1 LPLSEKQ
8 GVGSSI
14 LPLATKMKIINKI
27 IDKITSII
35 KPPWNSPRK
44 KTSLNLLTT
53 FSSFKP
59 HGNQDYE
66 SFVPLV
72 VQNINET
79 IPKIAQIAEFGDK
92 NNILTYSMFYDQKK
106 HKNTEK
112 IKDKLRQNLEIYG
125 SDKVRNN
132 YHLIY
137 SCVLKDI
144 EHPYNI
150 LEIGLG
156 TNDPKV
162 VSSMGLSG
170 KPGASIKGFKDTF
183 TTSKIYGADVDKKI
197 LFSEERIK
205 TFFVDQ
211 NNLETFKNITDNVK
225 EKFDLIIDDGL
236 HYQLSNLNTLLF
248 ALNNLKIGGFFI
260 FEDIGIWTIDTWK
273 IVNKVIPKNFESQI
287 IEMTETNF
295 VFLLQKM
302 LD

>member
-1 LPLSEKQ
+1 
-8 GVGSSI
+8 
-14 LPLATKMKIINKI
+14 MKIINKV
-27 IDKITSII
+27 IDKITLLMR
-35 KPPWNSPRK
+35 PPWNSPRK

-72 VQNINET
+72 VQNINEI
-79 IPKIAQIAEFGDK
+79 IPKITQIAEFEEK
-92 NNILTYSMFYDQKK
+92 NKILTYSVFYDQKK

-112 IKDKLRQNLEIYG
+112 IKDKLSQNLEICG

-137 SCVLKDI
+137 SCILKDI

-156 TNDPKV
+156 TNDPEV

-183 TTSKIYGADVDKKI
+183 TKSKIYGADVDKKI

-211 NNLETFKNITDNVK
+211 NNLETFKNITDNVND
-225 EKFDLIIDDGL
+225 KFDLIIDDGL

-248 ALNNLKIGGFFI
+248 AFNNLKKDGYFVI
-260 FEDIGIWTIDTWK
+260 EDIGVWTIDTWK
-273 IVNKVIPKNFESQI
+273 IVNKLIPNNFESQI
-287 IEMTETNF
+287 IEMTDSNF
-295 VFLLQKM
+295 VFLLHNKST
-302 LD
+302 

>member
-1 LPLSEKQ
+1 
-8 GVGSSI
+8 
-14 LPLATKMKIINKI
+14 MKIINKV
-27 IDKITSII
+27 IDKITLLMR
-35 KPPWNSPRK
+35 PPWNSPRK

-72 VQNINET
+72 VQNINEI
-79 IPKIAQIAEFGDK
+79 IPKITQIAEFEEK
-92 NNILTYSMFYDQKK
+92 NKILTYSIFYDQKK

-112 IKDKLRQNLEIYG
+112 IKDKLSQNLEICG

-137 SCVLKDI
+137 SCILKDI

-156 TNDPKV
+156 TNDPEV

-183 TTSKIYGADVDKKI
+183 TKSKIYGADVDKKI

-211 NNLETFKNITDNVK
+211 NNLETFKNITDNVND
-225 EKFDLIIDDGL
+225 KFDLIIDDGL

-248 ALNNLKIGGFFI
+248 AFNNLKKDGYFVI
-260 FEDIGIWTIDTWK
+260 EDIGVWTIDTWK
-273 IVNKVIPKNFESQI
+273 IVNKLIPNNFESQI
-287 IEMTETNF
+287 IEMTDSNF
-295 VFLLQKM
+295 VFLLHNKST
-302 LD
+302 

>member
-1 LPLSEKQ
+1 
-8 GVGSSI
+8 
-14 LPLATKMKIINKI
+14 MR
-27 IDKITSII
+27 
-35 KPPWNSPRK
+35 PPWNSPRK

-248 ALNNLKIGGFFI
+248 ALSNLKMNGFFI
-260 FEDIGIWTIDTWK
+260 IEDIGIWTIDTWLIINK
-273 IVNKVIPKNFESQI
+273 IIPKNFESQI
-287 IEMTETNF
+287 IEMTENNF
-295 VFLLQKM
+295 VFLLQKKSS
-302 LD
+302 

>member
-1 LPLSEKQ
+1 
-8 GVGSSI
+8 
-14 LPLATKMKIINKI
+14 MKIIKRLI
-27 IDKITSII
+27 GKTKSIFF
-35 KPPWNSPRK
+35 PPWNSPRK

-59 HGNQDYE
+59 HGNQKYE

-79 IPKIAQIAEFGDK
+79 IPKIAQIAEFDDK
-92 NNILTYSMFYDQKK
+92 NKILNYLIFYDQKK
-106 HKNTEK
+106 HKNTVK
-112 IKDKLRQNLEIYG
+112 IKDKLSLNLDLHK
-125 SDKVRNN
+125 SDKVKNN

-137 SCVLKDI
+137 SCILNDI

-162 VSSMGLSG
+162 VSSMGIFG
-170 KPGASIKGFKDTF
+170 NPGASIKGFRDTF
-183 TTSKIYGADVDKKI
+183 PKAIIYGADVDKNI

-211 NNLETFKNITDNVK
+211 NILETFKNITDNVK

-236 HYQLSNLNTLLF
+236 HFQLSNLNTLLF
-248 ALNNLKIGGFFI
+248 ALNNLQIGGYFI
-260 FEDIGIWTIDTWK
+260 IEDIGVWTIDTWK
-273 IVNKVIPKNFESQI
+273 VVNKLIPNNFESQI
-287 IEMTETNF
+287 IEMSEVNF
-295 VFLLQKM
+295 VFLLQKKHS
-302 LD
+302 

>member
-1 LPLSEKQ
+1 MKAYYKLK
-8 GVGSSI
+8 G
-14 LPLATKMKIINKI
+14 KII
-27 IDKITSII
+27 SIV

-156 TNDPKV
+156 TNDPEV

-183 TTSKIYGADVDKKI
+183 TKSKIYGADVDKKI

-211 NNLETFKNITDNVK
+211 NNLETFKNITDNVND
-225 EKFDLIIDDGL
+225 KFDLIIDDGL

-248 ALNNLKIGGFFI
+248 AFNNLKKDGYFVI
-260 FEDIGIWTIDTWK
+260 EDIGVWTIDTWK
-273 IVNKVIPKNFESQI
+273 IVNKLIPNNFESQI
-287 IEMTETNF
+287 IEMTDSNF
-295 VFLLQKM
+295 VFLLHKKFS
-302 LD
+302 

>member
-1 LPLSEKQ
+1 
-8 GVGSSI
+8 
-14 LPLATKMKIINKI
+14 MKIINKI

-79 IPKIAQIAEFGDK
+79 IPKIAQIAEFENK
-92 NNILTYSMFYDQKK
+92 NNILDYSMFYDQTK

-112 IKDKLRQNLEIYG
+112 IKYKLSQNLETYG

-137 SCVLKDI
+137 SCILKDI
-144 EHPYNI
+144 ELPYNI

-156 TNDPKV
+156 TNDVKV

-183 TTSKIYGADVDKKI
+183 TASKIYGADVDKKI
-197 LFSEERIK
+197 LFSEDRIK

-211 NNLETFKNITDNVK
+211 NNLETFNNITDSVK
-225 EKFDLIIDDGL
+225 EDFDLIIDDGL

-248 ALNNLKIGGFFI
+248 AINNLKIGGFFI
-260 FEDIGIWTIDTWK
+260 IEDIGIWTIDTWK

-295 VFLLQKM
+295 VYLLHKKFS
-302 LD
+302 

>member
-1 LPLSEKQ
+1 
-8 GVGSSI
+8 
-14 LPLATKMKIINKI
+14 MKIINKI

-79 IPKIAQIAEFGDK
+79 IPKIAQIAEFENK
-92 NNILTYSMFYDQKK
+92 NNILDYSMFYDQTK

-112 IKDKLRQNLEIYG
+112 IKYKLSQNLETYG

-137 SCVLKDI
+137 SCILKDI
-144 EHPYNI
+144 ELPYNI

-156 TNDPKV
+156 TNDVKV

-183 TTSKIYGADVDKKI
+183 TASKIYGADVDKKI
-197 LFSEERIK
+197 LFSEDRIK

-211 NNLETFKNITDNVK
+211 NNLETFNNITDSVK
-225 EKFDLIIDDGL
+225 EEFDLIIDDGL

-248 ALNNLKIGGFFI
+248 AINNLKIGGFFI
-260 FEDIGIWTIDTWK
+260 IEDIGIWTIDTWK

-295 VFLLQKM
+295 VYLLHKKFS
-302 LD
+302 

>member
-1 LPLSEKQ
+1 
-8 GVGSSI
+8 
-14 LPLATKMKIINKI
+14 MKIINKV
-27 IDKITSII
+27 IDKITLLMR
-35 KPPWNSPRK
+35 PPWNSPRK

-72 VQNINET
+72 VQNINEI
-79 IPKIAQIAEFGDK
+79 IPKITQIAEFDEK
-92 NNILTYSMFYDQKK
+92 NKILTYSIFYDQKK

-112 IKDKLRQNLEIYG
+112 IKDKLSQNLEICG

-137 SCVLKDI
+137 SCILKDI

-156 TNDPKV
+156 TNDPEV

-183 TTSKIYGADVDKKI
+183 TKSKIYGADVDKKI

-211 NNLETFKNITDNVK
+211 NNLETFKNITDNVND
-225 EKFDLIIDDGL
+225 KFDLIIDDGL

-248 ALNNLKIGGFFI
+248 AFNNLKKDGYFVI
-260 FEDIGIWTIDTWK
+260 EDIGVWTIDTWK
-273 IVNKVIPKNFESQI
+273 IVNKLIPNNFESQI
-287 IEMTETNF
+287 IEMTDSNF
-295 VFLLQKM
+295 VFLLHNKST
-302 LD
+302 

>member
-1 LPLSEKQ
+1 
-8 GVGSSI
+8 
-14 LPLATKMKIINKI
+14 MKIINKV
-27 IDKITSII
+27 IDKITLLMR
-35 KPPWNSPRK
+35 PPWNSPRK

-72 VQNINET
+72 VQNINEI
-79 IPKIAQIAEFGDK
+79 IPKITQIAEFEEK
-92 NNILTYSMFYDQKK
+92 NKILTYSIFYDQKK

-112 IKDKLRQNLEIYG
+112 IKDKLSQNLEICG

-137 SCVLKDI
+137 SCILKDI

-183 TTSKIYGADVDKKI
+183 TKSKIYGADIDKKI

-211 NNLETFKNITDNVK
+211 NNLETFKNITDNVND
-225 EKFDLIIDDGL
+225 KFDLIIDDGL

-248 ALNNLKIGGFFI
+248 AFNNLKKDGYFVI
-260 FEDIGIWTIDTWK
+260 EDIGVWTIDTWK
-273 IVNKVIPKNFESQI
+273 IVNKLIPNNFESQI
-287 IEMTETNF
+287 IEMTDSNF
-295 VFLLQKM
+295 VFLLHNKST
-302 LD
+302 

>member
-1 LPLSEKQ
+1 MKAYYKLK
-8 GVGSSI
+8 G
-14 LPLATKMKIINKI
+14 KII
-27 IDKITSII
+27 SHV

-248 ALNNLKIGGFFI
+248 ALSNLKMNGFFI
-260 FEDIGIWTIDTWK
+260 IEDIGIWTIDTWL
-273 IVNKVIPKNFESQI
+273 IINKVIPKNFESQI
-287 IEMTETNF
+287 IEMTENNF
-295 VFLLQKM
+295 VFLLQKKSS
-302 LD
+302 

>member
-1 LPLSEKQ
+1 MKVYYKLK
-8 GVGSSI
+8 G
-14 LPLATKMKIINKI
+14 KII
-27 IDKITSII
+27 SLV

-66 SFVPLV
+66 SFVPLI

-92 NNILTYSMFYDQKK
+92 NRILTYSMFYDQNK
-106 HKNTEK
+106 HKNTEI
-112 IKDKLRQNLEIYG
+112 IKDKLSQNLEIYG

-137 SCVLKDI
+137 SCVLKDAD
-144 EHPYNI
+144 HPYNI

-170 KPGASIKGFKDTF
+170 KPGASVKGFKDTF
-183 TTSKIYGADVDKKI
+183 TKSKIFGADIDKKI

-225 EKFDLIIDDGL
+225 EEFDLIIDDGL

-248 ALNNLKIGGFFI
+248 ALNNLKINGFFI
-260 FEDIGIWTIDTWK
+260 IEDIGIWTIDTWL
-273 IVNKVIPKNFESQI
+273 IVNKIIPKNFESQI

-295 VFLLQKM
+295 VFLLQKKSS
-302 LD
+302 

>member
-1 LPLSEKQ
+1 MKLYYKLK
-8 GVGSSI
+8 G
-14 LPLATKMKIINKI
+14 KII
-27 IDKITSII
+27 SLV

-79 IPKIAQIAEFGDK
+79 IPKIAQIAQFGDK

-112 IKDKLRQNLEIYG
+112 IKDKLNQNLEIYG

-156 TNDPKV
+156 TNDPKI

-225 EKFDLIIDDGL
+225 EEFDLIIDDGL

-248 ALNNLKIGGFFI
+248 ALSNLKINGYFI
-260 FEDIGIWTIDTWK
+260 IEDIGIWTIDTWL
-273 IVNKVIPKNFESQI
+273 IVNKIIPKNFESQI

-295 VFLLQKM
+295 VFLLQKKSS
-302 LD
+302 

>member
-1 LPLSEKQ
+1 
-8 GVGSSI
+8 
-14 LPLATKMKIINKI
+14 
-27 IDKITSII
+27 
-35 KPPWNSPRK
+35 
-44 KTSLNLLTT
+44 
-53 FSSFKP
+53 
-59 HGNQDYE
+59 
-66 SFVPLV
+66 
-72 VQNINET
+72 
-79 IPKIAQIAEFGDK
+79 
-92 NNILTYSMFYDQKK
+92 MFYDQKK
-106 HKNTEK
+106 YKNTEK
-112 IKDKLRQNLEIYG
+112 IKGKLRQNLEIYG

-156 TNDPKV
+156 TNDSKV

-225 EKFDLIIDDGL
+225 EKFSLIIDDGL

-248 ALNNLKIGGFFI
+248 ALSNLKMNGYFI
-260 FEDIGIWTIDTWK
+260 IEDIGIWTIDTWLIINK
-273 IVNKVIPKNFESQI
+273 IIPKNFESQI
-287 IEMTETNF
+287 IEMTENNF
-295 VFLLQKM
+295 VFLLQKKSS
-302 LD
+302 

>member
-1 LPLSEKQ
+1 
-8 GVGSSI
+8 
-14 LPLATKMKIINKI
+14 MKFINKLNG
-27 IDKITSII
+27 KITSLIR
-35 KPPWNSPRK
+35 PPWNSPRK

-53 FSSFKP
+53 FSNFKP
-59 HGNQDYE
+59 HGNQKYE

-72 VQNINET
+72 IKNINET
-79 IPKIAQIAEFGDK
+79 IPKIAQIAEFESRNK
-92 NNILTYSMFYDQKK
+92 ILTYSFFYDQKK

-112 IKDKLRQNLEIYG
+112 IKEQLSKNLEIYG

-132 YHLIY
+132 YHLLY
-137 SCVLKDI
+137 SCILKDI
-144 EHPYNI
+144 EHQYNI

-156 TNDPKV
+156 TNNPKV

-170 KPGASIKGFKDTF
+170 KPGASIKGLKDTF
-183 TTSKIYGADVDKKI
+183 IESKIYGGDVDKEI

-211 NNLETFKNITDNVK
+211 NNLETFNNITENVK

-248 ALNNLKIGGFFI
+248 ALNNLRIDGFFVI
-260 FEDIGIWTIDTWK
+260 EDIGIWTIDTWK

-287 IEMTETNF
+287 IKMTETNF
-295 VFLLQKM
+295 VFLLQKKY
-302 LD
+302 

>member
-1 LPLSEKQ
+1 
-8 GVGSSI
+8 
-14 LPLATKMKIINKI
+14 MKIINKV
-27 IDKITSII
+27 IDKITLLMR
-35 KPPWNSPRK
+35 PPWNSPRK

-72 VQNINET
+72 VQNINEI
-79 IPKIAQIAEFGDK
+79 IPKVAQIAEFEEK
-92 NNILTYSMFYDQKK
+92 NKILTYSIFYDQKK

-112 IKDKLRQNLEIYG
+112 IKDKLSRNLEIYG

-137 SCVLKDI
+137 SCILKDI

-156 TNDPKV
+156 TNDPEV

-183 TTSKIYGADVDKKI
+183 TKSKIYGADVDKKI

-211 NNLETFKNITDNVK
+211 NNLETFKNITDNVND
-225 EKFDLIIDDGL
+225 KFDLIIDDGL

-248 ALNNLKIGGFFI
+248 AFNNLKKDGYFVI
-260 FEDIGIWTIDTWK
+260 EDIGIWTIDTWK
-273 IVNKVIPKNFESQI
+273 IVNKLIPNNFESQI
-287 IEMTETNF
+287 IEITDSNF
-295 VFLLQKM
+295 VFLLHNKST
-302 LD
+302 

>member
-1 LPLSEKQ
+1 
-8 GVGSSI
+8 
-14 LPLATKMKIINKI
+14 MKIINKLI
-27 IDKITSII
+27 GKITSLI

-79 IPKIAQIAEFGDK
+79 IPKIAQIAEFEDK
-92 NNILTYSMFYDQKK
+92 NKILVYSIFYDQKK

-112 IKDKLRQNLEIYG
+112 IKDKLSQNLEIYG

-137 SCVLKDI
+137 SCILQDMD
-144 EHPYNI
+144 HSYNI

-170 KPGASIKGFKDTF
+170 KPGASVKALKDTF

-211 NNLETFKNITDNVK
+211 NNPETFKNITDNVK
-225 EKFDLIIDDGL
+225 EEFDLIIDDGL

-260 FEDIGIWTIDTWK
+260 IEDIGIWTIDTWK

-287 IEMTETNF
+287 IEMSETNF
-295 VFLLQKM
+295 VFLLHKK
-302 LD
+302 LS

>member
-1 LPLSEKQ
+1 
-8 GVGSSI
+8 
-14 LPLATKMKIINKI
+14 MKIINKV
-27 IDKITSII
+27 IDKITLLMR
-35 KPPWNSPRK
+35 PPWNSPRK

-72 VQNINET
+72 VQNINEI
-79 IPKIAQIAEFGDK
+79 IPKVAQIAEFEEK
-92 NNILTYSMFYDQKK
+92 NKILTYSIFYDQKK

-112 IKDKLRQNLEIYG
+112 IKDKLSQNLEIYG

-137 SCVLKDI
+137 SCILKDI

-156 TNDPKV
+156 TNDPEV

-170 KPGASIKGFKDTF
+170 KPGASIKGFKETF
-183 TTSKIYGADVDKKI
+183 TKSKIYGADVDKKI

-211 NNLETFKNITDNVK
+211 NNLETFKNITDNVND
-225 EKFDLIIDDGL
+225 KFDLIIDDGL

-248 ALNNLKIGGFFI
+248 AFNNLKKDGYFVI
-260 FEDIGIWTIDTWK
+260 EDIGVWTIDTWK
-273 IVNKVIPKNFESQI
+273 IVNKLIPNNFESQI
-287 IEMTETNF
+287 IEITDSNF
-295 VFLLQKM
+295 VFLLQK

>member
-1 LPLSEKQ
+1 
-8 GVGSSI
+8 
-14 LPLATKMKIINKI
+14 MKIINKV
-27 IDKITSII
+27 IDKITLLMR
-35 KPPWNSPRK
+35 PPWNSPRK

-72 VQNINET
+72 VQNINEI
-79 IPKIAQIAEFGDK
+79 IPKVAQIAEFEEK
-92 NNILTYSMFYDQKK
+92 NKILTYSIFYDQKK

-112 IKDKLRQNLEIYG
+112 IKDKLSQNLEIYG

-137 SCVLKDI
+137 SCILKDI

-156 TNDPKV
+156 TNDPEV

-183 TTSKIYGADVDKKI
+183 TKSKIYGADVDKKI

-211 NNLETFKNITDNVK
+211 NNLETFKNITDNVND
-225 EKFDLIIDDGL
+225 KFDLIIDDGL

-248 ALNNLKIGGFFI
+248 ALNNLKKDGYFVI
-260 FEDIGIWTIDTWK
+260 EDIGVWTIDTWK
-273 IVNKVIPKNFESQI
+273 IVNKLIPNNFESQI
-287 IEMTETNF
+287 VEITDSNF
-295 VFLLQKM
+295 VFLLQK

>member
-1 LPLSEKQ
+1 
-8 GVGSSI
+8 
-14 LPLATKMKIINKI
+14 
-27 IDKITSII
+27 
-35 KPPWNSPRK
+35 
-44 KTSLNLLTT
+44 
-53 FSSFKP
+53 
-59 HGNQDYE
+59 
-66 SFVPLV
+66 
-72 VQNINET
+72 
-79 IPKIAQIAEFGDK
+79 
-92 NNILTYSMFYDQKK
+92 MFYDQKK

-156 TNDPKV
+156 TNDSKV

-211 NNLETFKNITDNVK
+211 NNLETFKNITENVK

>member
-1 LPLSEKQ
+1 
-8 GVGSSI
+8 
-14 LPLATKMKIINKI
+14 MKIINKV
-27 IDKITSII
+27 IDKITLLMR
-35 KPPWNSPRK
+35 PPWNSPRK

-72 VQNINET
+72 VQNINEI
-79 IPKIAQIAEFGDK
+79 IPKITQIAEFEEK
-92 NNILTYSMFYDQKK
+92 NKILTYSIFYDQKK

-112 IKDKLRQNLEIYG
+112 IKDKLSQNLEICG

-137 SCVLKDI
+137 SCILKDI

-156 TNDPKV
+156 TNDPEV

-183 TTSKIYGADVDKKI
+183 TKSKIYGADIDKKI

-211 NNLETFKNITDNVK
+211 NNLETFKNITDNVND
-225 EKFDLIIDDGL
+225 KFDLIIDDGL

-248 ALNNLKIGGFFI
+248 AFNNLKKDGYFVI
-260 FEDIGIWTIDTWK
+260 EDIGVWTIDTWK
-273 IVNKVIPKNFESQI
+273 IVNKLIPNNFESQI
-287 IEMTETNF
+287 IEMTDSNF
-295 VFLLQKM
+295 VFLLHNKST
-302 LD
+302 

>member
-1 LPLSEKQ
+1 
-8 GVGSSI
+8 V
-14 LPLATKMKIINKI
+14 KIIKKI
-27 IDKITSII
+27 IGKVNSYIF
-35 KPPWNSPRK
+35 PPWNSPQK

-72 VQNINET
+72 VKNINET
-79 IPKIAQIAEFGDK
+79 IPKIAQIAEFEDK
-92 NNILTYSMFYDQKK
+92 NKILNYSIFYDQKK

-112 IKDKLRQNLEIYG
+112 IQDNLSKNLDLYG

-137 SCVLKDI
+137 SCILNDI
-144 EHPYNI
+144 ENPYNI

-156 TNDPKV
+156 TNNPKI
-162 VSSMGLSG
+162 VSSMGVNG
-170 KPGASIKGFKDTF
+170 KPGASIKGFRDTF
-183 TTSKIYGADVDKKI
+183 PSAKIYGADVDKKI

-211 NNLETFKNITDNVK
+211 NILETFKNITDNVK

-236 HYQLSNLNTLLF
+236 HFQLSNLNTLLF
-248 ALNNLKIGGFFI
+248 ALNNLQIDGFFI
-260 FEDIGIWTIDTWK
+260 IEDIGVWTIDTWK
-273 IVNKVIPKNFESQI
+273 IVNKLIPKNFESQI
-287 IEMTETNF
+287 IEMSENNF
-295 VFLLQKM
+295 VFLLQKKNI
-302 LD
+302 

>member
-1 LPLSEKQ
+1 
-8 GVGSSI
+8 
-14 LPLATKMKIINKI
+14 MKAYYNLKNKI
-27 IDKITSII
+27 ISYV
-35 KPPWNSPRK
+35 KPPWNSPQK

-79 IPKIAQIAEFGDK
+79 IPKIAQIAEFEAK

-112 IKDKLRQNLEIYG
+112 IKDKLSQNLEIYG

-137 SCVLKDI
+137 SCVLKDT

-170 KPGASIKGFKDTF
+170 KPGASVKGFKDTF
-183 TTSKIYGADVDKKI
+183 TKSKIFGADIDKKI

-225 EKFDLIIDDGL
+225 EEFDLIIDDGL

-248 ALNNLKIGGFFI
+248 ALNNLKINGFFI
-260 FEDIGIWTIDTWK
+260 IEDIGIWTIDTWLIINK
-273 IVNKVIPKNFESQI
+273 IIPKNFESQI

-295 VFLLQKM
+295 VFLLQKKSS
-302 LD
+302 